1 MQQYIEDR
9 RARVAAAWNLT
20 NEIVLIASGELI
32 PVPGGADQCLPF
44 LPHTEYRYIADH
56 DEPGCI
62 VAYDPKSG
70 WIEFRPPVEEPERVW
85 EGREPVEWANDL
97 RPMTEF
103 AAWLDARKDCP
114 IANLGATLPGI
125 PGDAALTDAVRVKY
139 FHARRPKDAVEIE
152 RIRRAVAATVAGF
165 QRMGDVIRPGIT
177 ERQIQVELEAEFFR
191 HGGTRTGYNTIVG
204 AGTNA
209 AVLHFTP
216 GDRVVGDDDLVLID
230 AGAEI
235 DGYTADVTRTFG
247 AKGKLS
253 GFRKD
258 LYDVVLNAQ
267 KKGVERCKP
276 GAEFRDIHL
285 AAARDLA
292 EGLVAL
298 GILKGDVDNLIERDA
313 HALFF
318 PHGLG
323 HLVGLGVRDA
333 SGYLPGRERSTRFG
347 LSALRIDL
355 PLQPGYVVTIE
366 PGLYFIPA
374 LLKDDARREK
384 FADCID
390 WTKVYGALDIGGVRI
405 EDNVLITPDGNEN
418 LTIAIEK

>member
-1 MQQYIEDR
+1 MEKYLDAR
-9 RARVAAAWNLT
+9 RQRVAAAWNLS
-20 NEIVLIASGELI
+20 NEIVLTASGELI

-44 LPHTEYRYIADH
+44 LPHTEYRYLADH

-62 VAYDPKSG
+62 VAFDPQSG
-70 WIEFRPPVEEPERVW
+70 WCEFRPPVEEPERVW
-85 EGREPVEWANDL
+85 EGRQPIEWSEAI

-103 AAWLDARKDCP
+103 DGWLASRSSRP
-114 IANLGATLPGI
+114 IASLGSVLPNI
-125 PGDAALTDAVRVKY
+125 NIDSELTAVIRECL
-139 FHARRPKDAVEIE
+139 FQARRPKDDVEMN
-152 RIRRAVAATVAGF
+152 RIGRAVAATVAGF
-165 QRMGDVIRPGIT
+165 RRAREVIRPGVT

-204 AGTNA
+204 AGSNA

-216 GDRVVGDDDLVLID
+216 TDRAVGKDDLVLID

-247 AKGKLS
+247 AQGEPT
-253 GFRKD
+253 GFRRD
-258 LYDVVLNAQ
+258 LYQVVLSAQ
-267 KKGVERCKP
+267 KAAVERCAP
-276 GAEFRDIHL
+276 GVEFRDIHMS
-285 AAARDLA
+285 AARDMA
-292 EGLVAL
+292 AGLVEL
-298 GILKGDVDNLIERDA
+298 GILKGNADDLVERDA

-333 SGYLPGRERSTRFG
+333 SGYLPGRERSQRFG

-355 PLQPGYVVTIE
+355 PLDVGYVVTIE

-374 LLKDDARREK
+374 LLTDDARRTQ
-384 FADCID
+384 FVDCID
-390 WTKVYGALDIGGVRI
+390 WTKVDGLLDVGGVRI
-405 EDNVLITPDGNEN
+405 EDNILITKDGYEN
-418 LTIAIEK
+418 LTVGIEK

>member
-1 MQQYIEDR
+1 MQQYLLDR
-9 RARVAAAWNLT
+9 QARVANALNLT

-70 WIEFRPPVEEPERVW
+70 WVEFRPPVEEPQRVW
-85 EGREPVEWANDL
+85 EGRQPFEWTAHL
-97 RPMTEF
+97 RPTTEF
-103 AAWLDARKDCP
+103 DAWLAARKDRP
-114 IANLGATLPGI
+114 IANLGAALPNI
-125 PGDAALTDAVRVKY
+125 PADAALTEAVRLNY
-139 FHARRPKDAVEIE
+139 FHARRPKDAVEME
-152 RIRRAVAATVAGF
+152 RIRRAVDATIAGYR
-165 QRMGDVIRPGIT
+165 RMRDVIRPGVT
-177 ERQIQVELEAEFFR
+177 ERQIQVELESEFFR
-191 HGGTRTGYNTIVG
+191 HGGTRTGYSTIVG

-216 GDRVVGDDDLVLID
+216 GNRVVGEDDLVLID

-247 AKGKLS
+247 AKGELT
-253 GFRKD
+253 GFRGE

-267 KKGVERCKP
+267 KKGVERCQP
-276 GAEFRDIHL
+276 GAEFRDIHM

-298 GILKGDVDNLIERDA
+298 GILKGDVDNLVERDA

-333 SGYLPGRERSTRFG
+333 SGYLPGRERSKRFG
-347 LSALRIDL
+347 LAALRIDL
-355 PLQPGYVVTIE
+355 PLEPGYLVTIE

-374 LLKDDARREK
+374 LLTDETRRK
-384 FADCID
+384 QYADCID
-390 WTKVYGALDIGGVRI
+390 WSKVDTLLDIGGVRI
-405 EDNVLITPDGNEN
+405 EDNIFITPDGYEN
-418 LTIAIEK
+418 LTVAIEK

>member
-9 RARVAAAWNLT
+9 RTRVAKALNLT

-62 VAYDPKSG
+62 VVYDPKSG
-70 WIEFRPPVEEPERVW
+70 WVEFRPPVEEPERVW
-85 EGREPVEWANDL
+85 EGRQPFEWTNDL
-97 RPMTEF
+97 RPTTEF
-103 AAWLDARKDCP
+103 PAWLAARSGRP

-125 PGDAALTDAVRVKY
+125 TSDAALTDAVRLNY

-165 QRMGDVIRPGIT
+165 KRMRDVIRPGVT

-191 HGGTRTGYNTIVG
+191 HGGTRTGYSTIVG

-216 GDRVVGDDDLVLID
+216 GNRVVGEDDLVLID

-247 AKGKLS
+247 AKGKLT
-253 GFRKD
+253 GFRAD
-258 LYDVVLNAQ
+258 LYNVVLNAQ
-267 KKGVERCKP
+267 KNGVERCQP
-276 GAEFRDIHL
+276 GAEFRDIHM

-292 EGLVAL
+292 EGLVEL
-298 GILKGDVDNLIERDA
+298 GILKGDVDNLVERDA

-333 SGYLPGRERSTRFG
+333 SGYLPGRERSKRFG
-347 LSALRIDL
+347 LAALRVDL
-355 PLQPGYVVTIE
+355 PLQPGYLVTIE

-374 LLKDDARREK
+374 LLKDEARRTQ

-390 WTKVYGALDIGGVRI
+390 WAKVDGLLDIGGVRI
-405 EDNVLITPDGNEN
+405 EDNILITQDGYEN